1 MTQHA
6 EEAQDAAE
14 HAAEAGHGADAAFN
28 AGEVILEHV
37 SNSSLDHPIL
47 HLPHIAGINFSVT
60 KHVMMLWL
68 VAGAVFLVITLTT
81 RRYLS
86 QERRVPTGFMN
97 ALEWLV
103 QAIRDS
109 IVLPNVGAKFVNTW
123 TPLILTLFVFI
134 LVSNAIGLIP
144 IFEVLGLV
152 DRYVLSN
159 AADSE
164 SLINSVLHGGTT
176 ITANYNVTAALAII
190 TFGSII
196 VAGTMAH
203 GFVVHW
209 KNLVPSGLAWPIYIL
224 LIPIELMGMIVKP
237 FALTMRLAA
246 NMAGG
251 HIAILSILSLVFIFN
266 QVFESAALG
275 IGVGV
280 AVAMPLAVGIS
291 ALEIIVVM
299 VQAYVFTLLTSV
311 FIGMAINVHH

>member
-1 MTQHA
+1 MQHA

-176 ITANYNVTAALAII
+176 VTANYNVTAALAII
-190 TFGSII
+190 SFVSII

-203 GFVVHW
+203 GFVAHW

-224 LIPIELMGMIVKP
+224 LIPIELMGIIVKP

-275 IGVGV
+275 TGVGV
-280 AVAMPLAVGIS
+280 VVAMPLAVGIS